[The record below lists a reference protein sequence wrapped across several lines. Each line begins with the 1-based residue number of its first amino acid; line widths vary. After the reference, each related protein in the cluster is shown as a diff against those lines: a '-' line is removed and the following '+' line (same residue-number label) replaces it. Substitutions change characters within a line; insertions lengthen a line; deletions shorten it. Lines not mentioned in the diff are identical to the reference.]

1 MGRRRKSLDMLDSVC
16 CYDVKNGEDDGVIVV
31 FQQNSAFLVHL
42 MKDYIMLVI
51 LFDKQTQKV
60 SNISSVKW
68 YTCSIEWVWRKM
80 TKPFWIIFT
89 KKTIMVE
96 IHSLIQDI
104 DINSFLMNEMKK
116 EASES
121 VALFSSTNYTEI
133 DFSTRRW
140 NQRLVSFK

>member
-1 MGRRRKSLDMLDSVC
+1 MGRRRKSLDILDTVC
-16 CYDVKNGEDDGVIVV
+16 CYDVKNDEDDGVIVV

-42 MKDYIMLVI
+42 MKHYIMLVI

-68 YTCSIEWVWRKM
+68 YDSSNSDTCSIEWVWCKI

-96 IHSLIQDI
+96 IHSLIEDI
-104 DINSFLMNEMKK
+104 DINSFLMDEMKK
-116 EASES
+116 EASEL
-121 VALFSSTNYTEI
+121 VVVFVDQLY
-133 DFSTRRW
+133 W
-140 NQRLVSFK
+140 NRL